1 PLPLLEAAPRPSEP
15 APRAAGTGTPPALPL
30 LGRRAG
36 SHGSPGVRPRRRSR
50 RRRPHPGGG
59 PQLSSL
65 RVLGGRGR
73 AVEAA
78 ETDLVHGHA
87 EAAGAVHL
95 EEGAAAG
102 DDGEHAGHL
111 EVHDAIA
118 DLDGLVAH
126 GGGACRWRLA
136 IASDVASLGAGP
148 HNAAMLL

>member
-1 PLPLLEAAPRPSEP
+1 MRFMGARP
-15 APRAAGTGTPPALPL
+15 AAGRDL
-30 LGRRAG
+30 RACLR
-36 SHGSPGVRPRRRSR
+36 VLR
-50 RRRPHPGGG
+50 RRR
-59 PQLSSL
+59 
-65 RVLGGRGR
+65 R

-87 EAAGAVHL
+87 EAAGVVHL

-126 GGGACRWRLA
+126 GGEACRWRLA

-148 HNAAMLL
+148 HNAAMLLGARRFSALAALVARIYGGYKLIQWTRGDGVR